1 MKIDQMA
8 QCRFFTAEDA
18 CRIALQ
24 AYYAA
29 GRRIQP
35 PPGEPWMIDGD
46 PYAGPGDFADA
57 FIGEVQ
63 ARVSLKALDTL
74 GDFFVSYSDWQL
86 HKLAAD
92 IEPEKMA
99 PIIAAREID
108 MAEIE
113 AELDAD
119 FLRDEMNRLPVVDNA
134 VHNQLSEGV
143 GNAG

>member
-1 MKIDQMA
+1 MKVDHAA

-29 GRRIQP
+29 GRSIQP
-35 PPGEPWMIDGD
+35 PPGEPWIVDGD
-46 PYAGPGDFADA
+46 PYAGPADFADA
-57 FIGEVQ
+57 FSGELQ
-63 ARVSLKALDTL
+63 ARLSLLALDRL
-74 GDFFVSYSDWQL
+74 GTFDALTMSWNL

-99 PIIAAREID
+99 PIIAARE
-108 MAEIE
+108 
-113 AELDAD
+113 AELAQAYVDI
-119 FLRDEMNRLPVVDNA
+119 FGDEMNRLHPGDNA
-134 VHNQLSEGV
+134 AHNHQSEGV

>member
-1 MKIDQMA
+1 MKIDYAA

-35 PPGEPWMIDGD
+35 PPGEPWIIDGD

-57 FIGEVQ
+57 FSGEVQ
-63 ARVSLKALDTL
+63 ARIALLALDRL
-74 GDFFVSYSDWQL
+74 GDFYALTQQWNLYQL
-86 HKLAAD
+86 AVD
-92 IEPEKMA
+92 IDPQKMA
-99 PIIAAREID
+99 PIIAERET
-108 MAEIE
+108 
-113 AELDAD
+113 ELAQSYVDI
-119 FLRDEMNRLPVVDNA
+119 FGDEMNRLHPGDNA
-134 VHNQLSEGV
+134 AHNHLSEGV